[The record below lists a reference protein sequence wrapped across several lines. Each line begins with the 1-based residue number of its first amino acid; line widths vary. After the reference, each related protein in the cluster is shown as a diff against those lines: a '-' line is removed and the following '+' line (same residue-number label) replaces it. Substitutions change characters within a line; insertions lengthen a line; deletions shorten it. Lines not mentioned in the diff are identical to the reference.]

1 VYLGGIEE
9 ADLVQQNHAL
19 LHVRLPG
26 SKPGYLLDHN
36 RRISI
41 SMSSEWNQNTLT
53 VLNRVLVKVSRDP
66 PEVATV
72 DLRSPEG
79 LYLERHVAATLCI

>member
-1 VYLGGIEE
+1 MYLGGIEE
-9 ADLVQQNHAL
+9 VDLGRQNRAW

-26 SKPGYLLDHN
+26 SMPGYLLDHS

-41 SMSSEWNQNTLT
+41 SMSSEWNQNTPT
-53 VLNRVLVKVSRDP
+53 VLNRVLVKVSRDS

-72 DLRSPEG
+72 DLCFPEG
-79 LYLERHVAATLCI
+79 LYLERHVVGTLWI